1 LLYRKTLCTLYA
13 HYLNTI
19 YKRERKDNDM
29 YGFGHGWGMGFG
41 WLVPLLIIGI
51 IFYLIKGNDNRKSKK
66 NDAQEILDKRF
77 ASGGISKEEY
87 EEKSRLLKENS

>member
-1 LLYRKTLCTLYA
+1 
-13 HYLNTI
+13 
-19 YKRERKDNDM
+19 M

-51 IFYLIKGNDNRKSKK
+51 LFYLFQNRNTSNSKSE
-66 NDAQEILDKRF
+66 AQEILDKRY

-87 EEKSRLLKENS
+87 EEKSRLLRENA